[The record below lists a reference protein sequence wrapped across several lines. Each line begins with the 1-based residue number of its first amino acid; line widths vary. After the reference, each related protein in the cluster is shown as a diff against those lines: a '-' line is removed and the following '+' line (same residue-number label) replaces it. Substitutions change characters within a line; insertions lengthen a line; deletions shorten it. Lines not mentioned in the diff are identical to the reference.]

1 MREISKPV
9 WPFSQCVKDIRNGR
23 GGILF
28 NTDQVLPHVR
38 NPLSALDILANSLTP
53 TGGLS
58 LSFHSKLVDGDLE
71 KKKNMK
77 IFQVWKSW
85 YLPNA
90 TTDEIGQQGGT
101 QSGGEGDNATNKQTS
116 KTKKLTNEQTNNK
129 LTYRNADA
137 VDQQAR

>member
-1 MREISKPV
+1 MATIELNTLRETSKLV
-9 WPFSQCVKDIRNGR
+9 MPFSQCVKDIRNGR

-71 KKKNMK
+71 KKKSENE
-77 IFQVWKSW
+77 
-85 YLPNA
+85 N
-90 TTDEIGQQGGT
+90 G
-101 QSGGEGDNATNKQTS
+101 SGLGEPVS
-116 KTKKLTNEQTNNK
+116 TKCNN
-129 LTYRNADA
+129 
-137 VDQQAR
+137 

>member
-9 WPFSQCVKDIRNGR
+9 GPYSQCVKDIRNGR

-28 NTDQVLPHVR
+28 NTDKVLPHVR

-71 KKKNMK
+71 KKKNLKMN
-77 IFQVWKSW
+77 IVQVRESR

-90 TTDEIGQQGGT
+90 TTDEIGQQGGN

-116 KTKKLTNEQTNNK
+116 KTNKQQTYIQK
-129 LTYRNADA
+129 R
-137 VDQQAR
+137 